1 MISSY
6 TILVLAM
13 TLSSLDKWIS
23 RVFLKKNPLCNEYLL
38 AYQIT
43 CSLLAALF
51 VLFEIEQI
59 PTKFDNTS
67 ELWELL
73 LLSIFSVFSWLGFAY
88 STFRARTSIEL
99 GAVSIISKT
108 KIIWSALFGVSFLN
122 ETLTFLQ
129 MMGTILIL
137 VASLLI
143 STSNNMNLL
152 FSNNLHAWLAPIFLT
167 LAIGFDKVLTLY
179 LPSSVILFIGFSG
192 TALLTPLLFKVHYG
206 LIKKVLVNA
215 VITATCG
222 TASYYFL
229 LKVLNTSAFS
239 LVMVLFQ
246 GAFIFDILFGYFFL
260 KEHTNLKTKIVSCLL
275 ATLGILTLA
284 S

>member
-1 MISSY
+1 M
-6 TILVLAM
+6 
-13 TLSSLDKWIS
+13 
-23 RVFLKKNPLCNEYLL
+23 
-38 AYQIT
+38 
-43 CSLLAALF
+43 
-51 VLFEIEQI
+51 
-59 PTKFDNTS
+59 
-67 ELWELL
+67 

-88 STFRARTSIEL
+88 STFRARASIEL
-99 GAVSIISKT
+99 GVVSIISKT

-129 MMGTILIL
+129 MTGVILIL

-179 LPSSVILFIGFSG
+179 LPTSVILFIGFSG
-192 TALLTPLLFKVHYG
+192 TAFLTPLLFKVHYR
-206 LIKKVLVNA
+206 LIKKVLFNA

-246 GAFIFDILFGYFFL
+246 GAFILDILFGYFFL
-260 KEHTNLKTKIVSCLL
+260 KERTNLKTKIVSCLL

>member
-6 TILVLAM
+6 SILAIAII
-13 TLSSLDKWIS
+13 LSSLDKWIS
-23 RVFLKKNPLCNEYLL
+23 RVFLKKNPLCNEYLI

-51 VLFEIEQI
+51 VIFEIEQI

-99 GAVSIISKT
+99 GVVSIISKT

-122 ETLTFLQ
+122 EKLTFLQ
-129 MMGTILIL
+129 IMGVMFILI
-137 VASLLI
+137 ASLLI
-143 STSNNMNLL
+143 SKSNKIDIL

-179 LPSSVILFIGFSG
+179 LPTSVILFIGFSG
-192 TALLTPLLFKVHYG
+192 TAFFTPLLFKVHYR
-206 LIKKVLVNA
+206 LIKKVLFNA

-246 GAFIFDILFGYFFL
+246 GAFILDILFGYFFL
-260 KEHTNLKTKIVSCLL
+260 KERTNLKTKIVSCLL

-284 S
+284 L

>member
-6 TILVLAM
+6 SILAIAI

-23 RVFLKKNPLCNEYLL
+23 RVFLKRNNLCNEYLL

-43 CSLLAALF
+43 CSVLAALF
-51 VLFEIEQI
+51 IIFETKQI
-59 PTKFDNTS
+59 PTTFDNTS
-67 ELWELL
+67 KLWELL
-73 LLSIFSVFSWLGFAY
+73 ILSIFSIFSWMGFAY

-99 GAVSIISKT
+99 GVVSIISKT
-108 KIIWSALFGVSFLN
+108 KIIWSAIFGVSFLN
-122 ETLTFLQ
+122 EKLTFLQ
-129 MMGTILIL
+129 IMGVMLIL

-143 STSNNMNLL
+143 SKNNKIGLL

-167 LAIGFDKVLTLY
+167 IAIAIDKVLTMY
-179 LPSSVILFIGFSG
+179 LPSSLILFIGFSG

-222 TASYYFL
+222 TISYYLL

-239 LVMVLFQ
+239 LVMALFQ
-246 GAFIFDILFGYFFL
+246 GAFILDILFGYFFL
-260 KEHTNLKTKIVSCLL
+260 KEHTNLTRKVVSCLL
-275 ATLGILTLA
+275 ATLGILTLV